1 MTKTIKK
8 LTALLFSATIL
19 ILLGGCSSTEIIDS
33 PQEPAKKGKTI
44 TLSLSAPEN
53 ASTRAGSDHKLR
65 YVAKLIEGS
74 LDNSRNEIDRKENII
89 SEGKTTITFSVVE
102 GLYTIVIF
110 ADYIPSDAISSNS
123 DGNNDYY
130 YDTHNTT
137 EPQNISIKKH
147 EVNNENMDCFGAII
161 EVDKTADK
169 VEETI
174 TLARLVSKVRFVS
187 TTPLPNGQNLK
198 SIAFTKI
205 PYYKTFNFTIN
216 KNKANI
222 GIEPSDKGFAS
233 GTIETS
239 ELTANQ
245 EGEYELFYYYTPAS
259 TNKDLQA
266 MEAYSFTLNIEDNE
280 PKPIPIGQ
288 GKVPVI
294 RNTVT
299 TVKGEFLSPTE
310 PKKGDIILNLSTP
323 DNWVESDPTIWK
335 AP

>member
-8 LTALLFSATIL
+8 LTALLFSATVL

-53 ASTRAGSDHKLR
+53 ASTRADADHKLR

-74 LDNSRNEIDRKENII
+74 LDNSRNEIDRKENIV

-102 GLYTIVIF
+102 GLYTIIIF
-110 ADYIPSDAISSNS
+110 ADYIPADAISSNS

-130 YDTHNTT
+130 YDIHNTT

-187 TTPLPNGQNLK
+187 TTPLPEGESLNNI
-198 SIAFTKI
+198 SYSKI
-205 PYYKTFNFTIN
+205 PYYKTFNFT
-216 KNKANI
+216 NKANI
-222 GIEPSDKGFAS
+222 GINSLDKGYSS
-233 GTIETS
+233 GTIETPA
-239 ELTANQ
+239 LTANQ
-245 EGEYELFYYYTPAS
+245 DGEYELFYYYTPAS

-310 PKKGDIILNLSTP
+310 PTKGDIILNLSTP
-323 DNWVESDPTIWK
+323 DEWGKFESTTWQ
-335 AP
+335 AQ